1 MKERYLI
8 VGLGNP
14 GPEYETTRHNIGFL
28 FVDQLYIKKKD
39 FVQGLHKNKT
49 YESFELV
56 DPLLPPCI
64 VAKPLTFMNR
74 SGIAVLEMVTQFSIS
89 PQNIIVVHDDLDI
102 LLGRMKLKFG
112 GSDAGHNGIKS
123 IISNLGTRDFFR
135 IRIGIGRPDPAEKLP
150 IRDWVLSP
158 FKDFEL
164 KIIKRVLDA
173 CIEGIY
179 RFFLEG
185 KDKALNFI
193 NGFRL
198 ENFEQYNLKEWTK

>member
-1 MKERYLI
+1 VKERYLI

-28 FVDQLYIKKKD
+28 FVDHLKDKKEG
-39 FVQGLHKNKT
+39 FVRSLHKNKIC
-49 YESFELV
+49 ESFELV
-56 DPLLPPCI
+56 DPILPGCI

-74 SGIAVLEMVTQFSIS
+74 SGIAVAEMVRQFNIF

-123 IISNLGTRDFFR
+123 IINSLGTRDFFR
-135 IRIGIGRPDPAEKLP
+135 IRIGIGRPGPDEKMT
-150 IRDWVLSP
+150 ITEWVLSP
-158 FKDFEL
+158 FKKIEL
-164 KIIKRVLDA
+164 RIIERVLDGT
-173 CIEGIY
+173 IEGIY

-193 NGFRL
+193 NGFRV
-198 ENFEQYNLKEWTK
+198 ENFDQYNLK